1 MRGFALPV
9 EHLPNPDSQGFIE
22 ATPPAKGP
30 PPLARVSVSPLFQIA
45 GGRLL
50 SPGGTIQIPVI
61 YKIISGYRLPGHRFQ
76 KMAYNLKG
84 LLDKNQKDVTLKS
97 CNENIE
103 KAIALSEA
111 MLELAESGDMDRED
125 VGCGILYGIL
135 RDAAYRIK
143 KIAEAERSA
152 HMQKGTWE

>member
-1 MRGFALPV
+1 M
-9 EHLPNPDSQGFIE
+9 
-22 ATPPAKGP
+22 
-30 PPLARVSVSPLFQIA
+30 
-45 GGRLL
+45 
-50 SPGGTIQIPVI
+50 
-61 YKIISGYRLPGHRFQ
+61 
-76 KMAYNLKG
+76 
-84 LLDKNQKDVTLKS
+84 KS

-111 MLELAESGDMDRED
+111 MIDLANSGDMDRED

-143 KIAEAERSA
+143 KIAEAEKAA